1 MRFCESHP
9 SQIEPFRFPSN
20 YIMLCSNKIQSI
32 LCMFGIILVYITS
45 SFIANYPQLG
55 EFGSFFFVQSEMV
68 NPHPILGEYN
78 ELDYQTF
85 VCR

>member
-1 MRFCESHP
+1 
-9 SQIEPFRFPSN
+9 
-20 YIMLCSNKIQSI
+20 
-32 LCMFGIILVYITS
+32 MFGIILVYITS